1 MKGTTHKERENSP
14 IDCVSICSFNDLP
27 QQNNNA
33 APQPKIPVFE
43 NNIQREMSKNV
54 NPPQKINPF
63 SIETINWTVSFK
75 VMNLSVV
82 PLADNGIP
90 YFRMDALLLRYSDL

>member
-43 NNIQREMSKNV
+43 NNVQREMSKNV
-54 NPPQKINPF
+54 NPPQNTLIHFRSKQLTGPF
-63 SIETINWTVSFK
+63 
-75 VMNLSVV
+75 
-82 PLADNGIP
+82 
-90 YFRMDALLLRYSDL
+90 LLK

>member
-1 MKGTTHKERENSP
+1 MHVAVNERSFACKLNCNNRYFDMKGTTHKERENSP

-43 NNIQREMSKNV
+43 NNVIHFRSK
-54 NPPQKINPF
+54 QLTGPF
-63 SIETINWTVSFK
+63 
-75 VMNLSVV
+75 
-82 PLADNGIP
+82 
-90 YFRMDALLLRYSDL
+90 LLKC

>member
-1 MKGTTHKERENSP
+1 MKRTTHKERENSP

-43 NNIQREMSKNV
+43 NNILREMSKNV
-54 NPPQKINPF
+54 NPPQKVNQF
-63 SIETINWTVSFK
+63 SIETIINWSVSFK
-75 VMNLSVV
+75 VINLSVV

-90 YFRMDALLLRYSDL
+90 YFRMDALLLR